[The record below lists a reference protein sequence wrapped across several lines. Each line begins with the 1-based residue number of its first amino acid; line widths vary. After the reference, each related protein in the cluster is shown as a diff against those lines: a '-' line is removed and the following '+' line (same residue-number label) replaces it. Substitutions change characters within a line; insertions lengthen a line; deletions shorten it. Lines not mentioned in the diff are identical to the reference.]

1 MYPVLAEV
9 LYNFIFDHE
18 QGRQAV
24 QLYYFYEPPLSAK
37 I

>member
-9 LYNFIFDHE
+9 WYNFIFDHE

-24 QLYYFYEPPLSAK
+24 QLYYFYKPPLSAK